1 MAQARADDYA
11 ERRRHLA
18 NLSEQELEQR
28 FWELA
33 QEVVRP
39 LLDLARTHTTPSL
52 ERSVLL
58 RMGLDSPT
66 AQGVVKQARAH
77 GLLGKG
83 AGHCVWRYA
92 RIKGITIDQ
101 AASELAR
108 GEGWTELNLFF
119 GKVGASV

>member
-66 AQGVVKQARAH
+66 AQGVVKQAQAH

-119 GKVGASV
+119 GKEHA